1 MEDERGRVRVR
12 EGEEGWTVL
21 SDLLYSRVLVNP
33 EKTLNCLVVS
43 CLLLTM

>member
-21 SDLLYSRVLVNP
+21 SDLLYSVLVDP
-33 EKTLNCLVVS
+33 EKTLNCLFVA